1 MKAEPSDPLEVGVT
15 SEVSGKLPQV
25 RRVFVGE
32 GGLISGITGLWL
44 QRVRIDA
51 AF

>member
-25 RRVFVGE
+25 SRPSLSAAKTRE
-32 GGLISGITGLWL
+32 GLAEQGWAGLS
-44 QRVRIDA
+44 RADY
-51 AF
+51 